1 MDEVFCS
8 QSEVLSAP
16 VGYAIHVSTV
26 KHSESHFGEFF
37 GFCGTSKMDRESVT
51 NSFFYDNI
59 KVFGFKGIS
68 LISHIG
74 RTLFRVKFASA
85 HDANLFANFDFD
97 SLGYRTFIPN
107 SFVYSYGVI
116 TGIPFWYTDYIMEN
130 VVSSVLIISVE
141 IFRGRHTVDREID
154 MPLLSS
160 IILDYSVVE
169 VRIYVLSD
177 YSSMK

>member
-1 MDEVFCS
+1 MD
-8 QSEVLSAP
+8 
-16 VGYAIHVSTV
+16 G
-26 KHSESHFGEFF
+26 
-37 GFCGTSKMDRESVT
+37 ESVR
-51 NSFFYDNI
+51 NNFFHHNI

-68 LISHIG
+68 FISHIG

-85 HDANLFANFDFD
+85 HDDNSFATFNFD
-97 SLGYRTFIPN
+97 SLGYRAFIPN

-116 TGIPFWYTDYIMEN
+116 TGILFWYTDYIMEN

-169 VRIYVLSD
+169 VRIYYLTLRQ
-177 YSSMK
+177 